1 MVLKSS
7 PATLWRQ
14 MSKIALGLLREAV
27 VCACHSGPSGCVRSL
42 AAPAGPKAIAAFCL
56 SHPRRL
62 TQVHSGRA
70 LAPFY
75 SRNVCSLFNSV
86 MS

>member
-42 AAPAGPKAIAAFCL
+42 AAPAGPKAIAAFLSEPSAPPYASPFRMGACAFLQPQCL
-56 SHPRRL
+56 L
-62 TQVHSGRA
+62 LIQ
-70 LAPFY
+70 
-75 SRNVCSLFNSV
+75 
-86 MS
+86 

>member
-1 MVLKSS
+1 MALKSS

-42 AAPAGPKAIAAFCL
+42 AAPAGPKAIAAFL
-56 SHPRRL
+56 SEP
-62 TQVHSGRA
+62 S
-70 LAPFY
+70 APPHASPFRKGACTFLPPPY
-75 SRNVCSLFNSV
+75 LLLIQ
-86 MS
+86 